1 VWYAVEIP
9 AGVPPFL
16 LPLSPCRHT
25 GIPAAPDWRPRVK
38 TLDDGEAGDVAFKEQ
53 TCSVRTWFEQERD
66 RVVQSKS
73 EAYLRKAEWAQRE
86 AESLLNPQEK
96 ILLLEIER
104 SFRRLAKIEEWQ
116 DAIDLD
122 KRQCERPFA

>member
-1 VWYAVEIP
+1 LFGGARVLAQLRSARGQCEL
-9 AGVPPFL
+9 G
-16 LPLSPCRHT
+16 LS
-25 GIPAAPDWRPRVK
+25 
-38 TLDDGEAGDVAFKEQ
+38 KEQ
-53 TCSVRTWFEQERD
+53 DRD
-66 RVVQSKS
+66 QVVQSRS

-122 KRQCERPFA
+122 KRQCERPFAESSPFQGEDGGSISSVRSDVQA